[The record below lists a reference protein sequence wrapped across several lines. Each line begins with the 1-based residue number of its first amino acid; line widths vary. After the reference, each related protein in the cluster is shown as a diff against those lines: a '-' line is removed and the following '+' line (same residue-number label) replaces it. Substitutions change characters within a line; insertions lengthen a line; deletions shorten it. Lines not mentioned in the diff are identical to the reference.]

1 MRNNILITIL
11 ALLLS
16 SPVIKAAEDP
26 AVDSSSLFQRR
37 AQAIAE
43 IHVKE
48 LEKQAHAG
56 PGDKDTAGKSLAP
69 ATTNRSWPVRLIGIY
84 GSGDRLFATFRL
96 ADGESRDFVP
106 GEAVPGFGVIRAVLP
121 AAVLD
126 QSRRFHKIDT
136 QGGDAP

>member
-1 MRNNILITIL
+1 MRNRILIAML
-11 ALLLS
+11 ALMLS
-16 SPVIKAAEDP
+16 PSIAKAVEDP

-48 LEKQAHAG
+48 LEKQARAV
-56 PGDKDTAGKSLAP
+56 PGDKDAAGTPLAL
-69 ATTNRSWPVRLIGIY
+69 ASARKFGPVRLTGIY

-96 ADGESRDFVP
+96 ANGESRDFVP
-106 GEAVPGFGVIRAVLP
+106 GDAVPGFGVIRAVLP

-136 QGGDAP
+136 QAGDAP